1 MAFIVSS
8 TDACTELHD
17 VHGGSGIVWWK
28 VFALG
33 GAMYGDLDSFEYC
46 RVPPGASL
54 GLHVH
59 ARSEEIYFVV
69 SGRGRM
75 RLGAAVHEIG
85 PGDLVVTSLGDLHG
99 VESVGDEDLEFIC
112 AEATPPSIAAL
123 LPEQSPTIE
132 D

>member
-8 TDACTELHD
+8 TDGCTELHD
-17 VHGGSGIVWWK
+17 VHGGSGTVLWK

-46 RVPPGASL
+46 RLPPGASL

-59 ARSEEIYFVV
+59 ARSEEIYYVV

-75 RLGAAVHEIG
+75 RLGSDVREIG
-85 PGDLVVTSLGDLHG
+85 PGDLVVTALGDRHG
-99 VESVGDEDLEFIC
+99 VEAVGDEDLEFIC

-123 LPEQSPTIE
+123 LPEQSPTI
-132 D
+132 DD